1 MKDVKNLLNKF
12 RRWLIQKLGGY
23 TDQYISPYS
32 NHVTVEEHA
41 IMDAFGYIDSKY
53 ETSFKEHLVC
63 QLAERLY
70 KDGYIDVKNIEM
82 AEYNP
87 ATTQMVIA
95 SIKVLPRENNRGVD
109 HETTFVLAR

>member
-1 MKDVKNLLNKF
+1 MKNLLNKF

-41 IMDAFGYIDSKY
+41 IMDTFGYMDPMY

-70 KDGYIDVKNIEM
+70 KDGYIDVKKTEM
-82 AEYNP
+82 AEYDP
-87 ATTQMVIA
+87 AATQMVTA
-95 SIKVLPRENNRGVD
+95 SIKVLPKENYRGVR
-109 HETTFVLAR
+109 HETTSILAR